1 MLEKVLTLF
10 HKIKCSF
17 FLLFF
22 SSINRKKGFIQ
33 LNTGEKN
40 ISEEI
45 LIFVYLLTYLLTY
58 SLCQFL
64 AEK

>member
-1 MLEKVLTLF
+1 ML
-10 HKIKCSF
+10 F
-17 FLLFF
+17 FFFFFF

-45 LIFVYLLTYLLTY
+45 LIFVYLLTY